1 MEINKIWIVFRQTV
15 IVLFLKMLMIEAI
28 KVSILLQL
36 ILSSI
41 GRCKKIV

>member
-15 IVLFLKMLMIEAI
+15 IVLFLKILMIEAI

-41 GRCKKIV
+41 G